1 MTPTERDKNRYAIME
16 EAREAYGRLLGDETG
31 APYAHLALTF
41 GINRIAHDIRLHL
54 NDEDLSAEE
63 ARALAILAIA
73 EKSLLPTRALLDAVT
88 FYLDLGSNDR
98 KIQPR
103 IAHQHVCKDL
113 LCILGRDNIFLSQH
127 DITRRCQL
135 AGRMDF
141 TGCLVDDK
149 NLFKI
154 MVYKHFRL
162 LGIPGRSGS

>member
-88 FYLDLGSNDR
+88 FYLDLGINDR
-98 KIQPR
+98 KNPTPEC
-103 IAHQHVCKDL
+103 AP
-113 LCILGRDNIFLSQH
+113 
-127 DITRRCQL
+127 
-135 AGRMDF
+135 
-141 TGCLVDDK
+141 TGLQGPP
-149 NLFKI
+149 L
-154 MVYKHFRL
+154 HPWQ
-162 LGIPGRSGS
+162 G

>member
-98 KIQPR
+98 KNPTPDCSTNMSAR
-103 IAHQHVCKDL
+103 TSFA
-113 LCILGRDNIFLSQH
+113 S
-127 DITRRCQL
+127 L
-135 AGRMDF
+135 AGITSFFPSTILHEGVSLLAAWISRVVSL
-141 TGCLVDDK
+141 TI
-149 NLFKI
+149 KI
-154 MVYKHFRL
+154 SSK
-162 LGIPGRSGS
+162 